1 MGSFWTPAPELQQ
14 SVPAPVLDAP
24 VERFS
29 EKSRQFL
36 AHFEEE
42 LRKTSIKYLKKVW
55 SKEEDEA
62 LLELRKDG
70 SKWTEIAEKI
80 PNCNPQ
86 ICKRR
91 FLRIKQ
97 DEEKWPL
104 EVEEQIRSVC
114 GLSNMKWEQKIK
126 TIHDKF
132 PQVRSYSKK
141 MIKERYL
148 TYLEEHIEQKP
159 WTIEE
164 DLTLIRLLQKGV
176 KKWKNVAK
184 AIPGRTELHLKNRY
198 YGCLRAIER
207 KVEGLL
213 RSNKSSTESQ

>member
-1 MGSFWTPAPELQQ
+1 
-14 SVPAPVLDAP
+14 
-24 VERFS
+24 
-29 EKSRQFL
+29 
-36 AHFEEE
+36 
-42 LRKTSIKYLKKVW
+42 
-55 SKEEDEA
+55 
-62 LLELRKDG
+62 
-70 SKWTEIAEKI
+70 
-80 PNCNPQ
+80 
-86 ICKRR
+86 
-91 FLRIKQ
+91 
-97 DEEKWPL
+97 
-104 EVEEQIRSVC
+104 
-114 GLSNMKWEQKIK
+114 MKWEQKIK

-207 KVEGLL
+207 KVESLL
-213 RSNKSSTESQ
+213 KSNKSLDSSRDLL